1 MISSIPP
8 KESQFV
14 LGKVIVVCHL
24 FVVRGI
30 YCIPHEPSDTAN
42 DSIRAQ
48 EIFEE
53 NDPSCFFFLVY
64 RDAYHNFVLKLEHSN
79 FISACICPGCNDAG
93 TCQFVVMNTHDLLMS
108 GERAD
113 VFLHS
118 TSFSNFLLL
127 FSFLLYARMDVGQ
140 CGNVSPILGRKT
152 KMIDRLCAAYGFP
165 VIKK

>member
-1 MISSIPP
+1 MGFIAYHTNLVIRPTIAFVRKRSSRKMI
-8 KESQFV
+8 Q
-14 LGKVIVVCHL
+14 VV
-24 FVVRGI
+24 
-30 YCIPHEPSDTAN
+30 
-42 DSIRAQ
+42 
-48 EIFEE
+48 
-53 NDPSCFFFLVY
+53 FFFLVY

-93 TCQFVVMNTHDLLMS
+93 TCQFVVMNTRDLLMS

-165 VIKK
+165 VTKK